1 MPWTRR
7 QNRSLTSTGQTDEV
21 TTIIKDVLAALFP
34 LARSPFVATALIE
47 VLTDIAEK
55 SIEMGVEGMGFL
67 DFVVLVAYLITG
79 KIIPFLNEMFDAYGL
94 DDVLDYVF
102 DSSHPSWEALSTTR
116 ASSLLR
122 RVLSWTE
129 FMRIL
134 TSDKLQDLTNF
145 FQTIAGFDSNA
156 GRWLLEKTQDTFGE
170 RDQYRNTLLSLY
182 TSIILGGYS
191 EEIKGA
197 AILNMVSILEVLLDF
212 RHDNIKGID
221 LPWEALSK
229 QLDCD
234 ADMHTRSRDMADA
247 ELRLHGCL
255 LAAKINSSQGQSLS
269 AYELDLGR
277 WATKLRFAMQE
288 QTVSF
293 H

>member
-1 MPWTRR
+1 
-7 QNRSLTSTGQTDEV
+7 
-21 TTIIKDVLAALFP
+21 
-34 LARSPFVATALIE
+34 
-47 VLTDIAEK
+47 
-55 SIEMGVEGMGFL
+55 MGVEGMEFL
-67 DFVVLVAYLITG
+67 DFVVLVTYLIIG
-79 KIIPFLNEMFDAYGL
+79 KIIPFLSEMFDAYDL
-94 DDVLDYVF
+94 DDVLNYVF
-102 DSSHPSWEALSTTR
+102 DPSHPSWEALSTTR

-122 RVLSWTE
+122 RALSWTE
-129 FMRIL
+129 FMRIF
-134 TSDKLQDLTNF
+134 TTGRPQDLGSF
-145 FQTIAGFDSNA
+145 FKIIADFDSNA

-170 RDQYRNTLLSLY
+170 KDQYRNTLLSLY

-221 LPWEALSK
+221 LPWEELSK

-269 AYELDLGR
+269 AYELDLGK

-293 H
+293 F

>member
-1 MPWTRR
+1 M
-7 QNRSLTSTGQTDEV
+7 
-21 TTIIKDVLAALFP
+21 
-34 LARSPFVATALIE
+34 
-47 VLTDIAEK
+47 
-55 SIEMGVEGMGFL
+55 
-67 DFVVLVAYLITG
+67 VLVADLITG
-79 KIIPFLNEMFDAYGL
+79 KIIPFLNEMFVAYSL
-94 DDVLDYVF
+94 HDVLDYVF

-170 RDQYRNTLLSLY
+170 KDQYRNTLLSLY

-197 AILNMVSILEVLLDF
+197 AILNMASILEVLLDF

-221 LPWEALSK
+221 LPWEALDK
-229 QLDCD
+229 QLDYD

-247 ELRLHGCL
+247 ELRLQGCL

-293 H
+293 Y